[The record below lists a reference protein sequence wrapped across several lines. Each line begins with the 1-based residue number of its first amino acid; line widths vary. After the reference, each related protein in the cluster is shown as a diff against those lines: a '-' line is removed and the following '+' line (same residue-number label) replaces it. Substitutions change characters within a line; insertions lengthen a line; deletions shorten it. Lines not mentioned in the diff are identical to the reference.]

1 MPSSKPI
8 PTPNI
13 QPNLR
18 PRLNRQPRMPRFHI
32 PRPIS
37 PQILPE
43 HRIASHRLEYDSSC
57 APPSPFPVPALYKP
71 TPVFRRRLRKPWEPR
86 PPTGTVRIDIDHKTT
101 HAIDPPRAL
110 PVVMMRIM
118 PSHPISLYLQPLQHQ
133 PFFRPFS
140 HLLPFLSVGSV
151 RYSPAEQRP
160 ACGRRRRLAPPAL
173 QCACARFDA
182 FHGGRAGQG
191 GDFGEAD
198 GGVDELGWAG
208 GDAGGFELVGAV
220 GGEDVLASARWTW
233 RDREVGRGG
242 GQGIV

>member
-1 MPSSKPI
+1 MSHRKIYMPSSKPI

-18 PRLNRQPRMPRFHI
+18 PRLNGQPRMPRFHI

-43 HRIASHRLEYDSSC
+43 HRIASHRLEYDSFRP
-57 APPSPFPVPALYKP
+57 PPSRFPVPALYKP
-71 TPVFRRRLRKPWEPR
+71 TPVFRRRIREPRKPR
-86 PPTGTVRIDIDHKTT
+86 PPTSTVRIDIDHKTT
-101 HAIDPPRAL
+101 HAIDAPPAL

-118 PSHPISLYLQPLQHQ
+118 APDPIPLYLQSLQHQ
-133 PFFRPFS
+133 PSSRPSS
-140 HLLPFLSVGSV
+140 HLLPLLSVGSV
-151 RYSPAEQRP
+151 RWRPAEQKP
-160 ACGRRRRLAPPAL
+160 ARRGRRRPAPPAL
-173 QCACARFDA
+173 QCACARLDA
-182 FHGGRAGQG
+182 FHGGGAGQG

-220 GGEDVLASARWTW
+220 GG
-233 RDREVGRGG
+233 GG
-242 GQGIV
+242 GIS